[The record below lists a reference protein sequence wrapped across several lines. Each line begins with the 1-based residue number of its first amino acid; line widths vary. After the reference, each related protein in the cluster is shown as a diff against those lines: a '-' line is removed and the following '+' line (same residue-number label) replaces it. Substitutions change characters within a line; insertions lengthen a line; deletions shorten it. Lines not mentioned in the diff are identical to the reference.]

1 MTNRYYIK
9 PTAKRHY
16 FLANIQAGETLMTTS
31 CHHKMTKVVSI
42 NIGIE
47 CSYINAF
54 RLPERFVRI
63 LTVIVFFC
71 EFLCGIFAVC
81 CYFR

>member
-42 NIGIE
+42 NVGIE
-47 CSYINAF
+47 CRYINAF
-54 RLPERFVRI
+54 RLPER
-63 LTVIVFFC
+63 
-71 EFLCGIFAVC
+71 
-81 CYFR
+81 